1 MANRI
6 TIFRALLIP
15 VFITVSVYYRP
26 DALILKWVPLA
37 VFLTACLSD
46 ALDGYIARAYNEKSF
61 FGQVLDPIADKLL
74 LASGFLSVYF
84 SPYFLIKPP
93 AWVVILVCSR
103 DVFIVSGILVIYL
116 TSGTLRADPS
126 YLGKITTFFQ
136 MFTVTAL
143 LVPWQGARILWVV
156 TAFFTLASGFAY
168 LWREVERSKV
178 HVTR

>member
-6 TIFRALLIP
+6 TIFRAFLIP
-15 VFITVSVYYRP
+15 IFITASVYYRP
-26 DALILKWVPLA
+26 EHTFLKWVPLA

-84 SPYFLIKPP
+84 CPYFPIKPP

-103 DVFIVSGILVIYL
+103 DVFIISGIAVIYL

-126 YLGKITTFFQ
+126 YLGKATTFFQ
-136 MFTVTAL
+136 MITVMAMLVPWHIADVLWYVTAL
-143 LVPWQGARILWVV
+143 
-156 TAFFTLASGFAY
+156 FTLASGAAY
-168 LWREVERSKV
+168 LWREVDRSKV
-178 HVTR
+178 HVAS